1 MSYFAT
7 FSNNR
12 CYFLFIRL
20 DVRTHLRVHCEISSD
35 VYLVNFGIKSDVEL
49 SEGIWR
55 SSDIFLTPFW
65 WIKDS
70 AYLLYNIYIWQI
82 HPLLNLLHI
91 QNEKYTKVLTLDF
104 TNLYTKYPTKPPVST
119 PEYTASTMI
128 QVLLPLQSTILVI
141 RYFSMWCHHK
151 RIWED

>member
-1 MSYFAT
+1 MLSFIRQIGSQNTSDDSLSYF
-7 FSNNR
+7 
-12 CYFLFIRL
+12 
-20 DVRTHLRVHCEISSD
+20 
-35 VYLVNFGIKSDVEL
+35 
-49 SEGIWR
+49 IWR
-55 SSDIFLTPFW
+55 LFRKFWNKIWCCSDIYLTPFW

-70 AYLLYNIYIWQI
+70 AYLLYNIYNWQI

-141 RYFSMWCHHK
+141 SRYFSMWCHHK